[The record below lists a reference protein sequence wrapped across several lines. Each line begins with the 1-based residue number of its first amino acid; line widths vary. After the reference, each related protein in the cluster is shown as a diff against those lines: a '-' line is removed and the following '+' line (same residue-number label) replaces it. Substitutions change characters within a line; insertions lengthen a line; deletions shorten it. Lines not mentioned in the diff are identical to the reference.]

1 MSEENKQVSRRLA
14 EEAFGQGR
22 FEVIDELV
30 ADDFVNRDTSIPP
43 GVGSDREGL
52 KQLAQGYVAAFP
64 DMELKVEDQVAE
76 GDKVVS
82 RWSARGTHK
91 GELLGIPPTGKQ
103 ATVTG
108 ITIDRLESGK
118 IVESWNNWDT
128 LGLLQQLGV
137 VPEPGVTA
145 QR

>member
-82 RWSARGTHK
+82 RWSARGTQK
-91 GELLGIPPTGKQ
+91 GELMGIPATGKQ